1 MDKRANSRKP
11 FLFYNEDY
19 YCEKPKRYFHTNKVI
34 FEKLDPYATNI
45 NRCRKLLTDFFDYCL
60 PKYYRRKNKFTLL
73 FRLLEP
79 VIKQTG
85 TSAALT
91 TVSDQSRWLEIN
103 QFSGWERRDNQYAH
117 KWLIKVAGADMGQ
130 QILFIIKQVT
140 KKFKTCN
147 LGFHNYYKLFRRC
160 LSMLLFKHK
169 EVFIKC
175 LQVILKAAMPVKNK
189 GVVKSNYAFAVTNA
203 LHYYIVDNPHLLCKD
218 INVAIKVRR
227 LLIKH
232 EMLPTEKRIRLSFE
246 KCSKGIEVPL
256 YEKLLLN
263 HMMRINDDNLQWP
276 SLMNNKKIMEWNAN
290 RGFDESNKILH
301 VYVGQYY
308 KSSCR
313 RIKKSFFKYNGWNEQ
328 LRFCRTEKFCS
339 LVNLQLNKD
348 GSKKLKH
355 VQRKCDKL

>member
-85 TSAALT
+85 TSS

-103 QFSGWERRDNQYAH
+103 QFSAWERRDNQYAH

-169 EVFIKC
+169 EVFVKC

-301 VYVGQYY
+301 VYIGQYY
-308 KSSCR
+308 KIGCR

-328 LRFCRTEKFCS
+328 LRFCRTEKFCH

-348 GSKKLKH
+348 GSKKLKR